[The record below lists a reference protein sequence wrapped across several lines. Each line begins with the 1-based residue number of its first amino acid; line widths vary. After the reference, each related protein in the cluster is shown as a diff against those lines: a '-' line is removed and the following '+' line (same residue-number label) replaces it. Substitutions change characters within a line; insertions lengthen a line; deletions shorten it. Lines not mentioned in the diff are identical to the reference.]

1 MLLLKSNNLSSSQ
14 SAPWSVQGEFVFI
27 ISILWATLL
36 TLIDELAQLIIG
48 MSRKKGWLYNTYK
61 IPSLRFNI
69 EKNST
74 HHHLSWEYRKFL
86 NVFFRNLNLNAYHL
100 FLKV

>member
-1 MLLLKSNNLSSSQ
+1 MLLLISNNLSSSQ

-27 ISILWATLL
+27 LAIFVGYLL

-61 IPSLRFNI
+61 IPSLSFNIVEKTLHIIISAENI
-69 EKNST
+69 EKT
-74 HHHLSWEYRKFL
+74 
-86 NVFFRNLNLNAYHL
+86 FFSEFKLERISFILE
-100 FLKV
+100 V